1 MRPRYCLCFIS
12 HNRCGSG
19 AKSLST
25 PVHWLFSNKSTQ
37 SPTGFSPNPYDCR
50 RFGNSA
56 APKTRIRLSGD
67 FGGPMPTGLKGHQQ
81 LWSGC
86 AAKPS
91 ERQSRPLGAATQ
103 PVTLNCVFATLGAIK
118 QTTQKSHSKFLKP
131 MSSMALRLF
140 FVSQN

>member
-1 MRPRYCLCFIS
+1 MTPDWRPR
-12 HNRCGSG
+12 
-19 AKSLST
+19 
-25 PVHWLFSNKSTQ
+25 WLFSNKSTQ

-50 RFGNSA
+50 RFGNYA

-103 PVTLNCVFATLGAIK
+103 PVTLNCRANVTRRLGGLDEALSLWDI
-118 QTTQKSHSKFLKP
+118 TYLCWNLTSYRGDWHSD
-131 MSSMALRLF
+131 
-140 FVSQN
+140 VG